1 MKKGKIIT
9 SFLLIVAMLTLT
21 VQTAFA
27 AEGEIWYKNGRYPA
41 EYTITDTNL
50 TPYKVINETGVLVV
64 YGHFWKA
71 DSASYSNVKLTVEI
85 REYGTNTVLKRVV
98 AENTQYPYGDP
109 FYIEANVQAGQKIQL
124 FFDVSSIDNPPG
136 PLRQATVKYE
146 AYFAD

>member
-1 MKKGKIIT
+1 MKTRKIIT
-9 SFLLIVAMLTLT
+9 SFIIIAAMLILT

-27 AEGEIWYKNGRYPA
+27 AEGEIWYKDRRYPA

-50 TPYKVINETGVLVV
+50 TPYKVMDESGVLVI

-85 REYGTNTVLKRVV
+85 REYGTNRVLNRVV
-98 AENTQYPYGDP
+98 AYNTQYPFGDP
-109 FYIEANVQAGQKIQL
+109 FFIDANVTAGQKIQI

-136 PLRQATVKYE
+136 PLRKATVTYE
-146 AYFAD
+146 GYFAE